1 MTDMGN
7 LMFRVDAFYSLFSHM
22 VPYDKVSLY
31 VGLQIHPRSRFLLL
45 S

>member
-1 MTDMGN
+1 MS
-7 LMFRVDAFYSLFSHM
+7 LVDTFWFVLSHM